1 MGDMGVDGL
10 VVVVTD
16 VADLIV
22 VEEKVVVLEVV
33 DVVAIVVMDLM
44 VKVVEEY

>member
-10 VVVVTD
+10 VVVITD